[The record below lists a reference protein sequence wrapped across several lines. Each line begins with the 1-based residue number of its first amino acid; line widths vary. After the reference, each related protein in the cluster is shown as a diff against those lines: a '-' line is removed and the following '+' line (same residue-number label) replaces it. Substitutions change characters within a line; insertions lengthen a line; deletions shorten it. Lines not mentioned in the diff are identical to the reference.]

1 MRRYISILIYE
12 KEWGFV
18 SVTKE
23 CGIYR
28 MHMKLYFWIFYEW
41 KNEDMT
47 HLIRDVVHMWCLQK
61 QTQLLIGVANHTP
74 LGLKFQR
81 THFLLD
87 RKIYKKHGTSKS
99 FGLLFKSEM
108 TCCSLWLF
116 SLILLFAFSLC
127 QKRKQNDAIFF
138 SFD

>member
-1 MRRYISILIYE
+1 
-12 KEWGFV
+12 
-18 SVTKE
+18 
-23 CGIYR
+23 
-28 MHMKLYFWIFYEW
+28 MK
-41 KNEDMT
+41 KNED
-47 HLIRDVVHMWCLQK
+47 LSQLRRNAVYIRCIWNYISGFSKEEMQLRTNLWKKWGYDSLHMWCVQK
-61 QTQLLIGVANHTP
+61 QTQLLIGAANHTP

-108 TCCSLWLF
+108 TCCSLSLSLF

-127 QKRKQNDAIFF
+127 QKRKQNDPIFF
-138 SFD
+138 HLINI